1 VKDVQHTAEWRSKGN
16 ALTVRNIDLNLF
28 RVFEAVMQH
37 RSVSGASRQLAV
49 TPSAVSHALARL
61 RHALGDELFVSGE
74 SGMVPTARALQLAP
88 GIGDGLGR
96 INDAVSSSAFVPP
109 LAHRTFRIAATDY
122 SAVVVL
128 PRMVA
133 RIAATAPQ
141 LNLRVFPANRADVVR
156 QLDDARIDLFIGWF
170 ADLPERVNRA
180 RLLADSEAM
189 VVRAGHPLAAG
200 AVTKERLFAFPHVV
214 VDLTGSESQAD
225 DGFFD
230 ERGVWRRIWIER
242 LLLEM
247 TDDGAGLVGRVAV
260 TVPHFAAVA
269 PLLLISDMVATLPR
283 RLALHAAE
291 HSGLVMLELPYE
303 PATVI
308 VEMIWHRRGDQDAGL
323 RWLVGELAEGM
334 AEADAPT
341 G

>member
-1 VKDVQHTAEWRSKGN
+1 
-16 ALTVRNIDLNLF
+16 LTVRNIDLNLF
-28 RVFEAVMQH
+28 RVFEAVMRH

-74 SGMVPTARALQLAP
+74 SGMEPTARALQLAP
-88 GIGDGLGR
+88 GIEDGLGR
-96 INDAVSSSAFVPP
+96 INDAVSSTAFVPP

-122 SAVVVL
+122 AAVVVL

-170 ADLPERVNRA
+170 SDLPERVSRA

-247 TDDGAGLVGRVAV
+247 TDDVAGLVGRVAV

-291 HSGLVMLELPYE
+291 HSAVVMLELPYE
-303 PATVI
+303 PATVT

-323 RWLVGELAEGM
+323 RWLVGALAEAM
-334 AEADAPT
+334 AEADESISR
-341 G
+341 